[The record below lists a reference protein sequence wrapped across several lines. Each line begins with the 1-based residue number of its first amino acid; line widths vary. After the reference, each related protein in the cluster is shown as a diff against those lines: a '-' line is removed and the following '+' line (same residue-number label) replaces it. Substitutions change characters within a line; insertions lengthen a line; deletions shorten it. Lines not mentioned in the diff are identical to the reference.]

1 MPAEWLDA
9 TSELT
14 PGNKDFVMV
23 VQEGSE
29 EMTDGEG
36 RVNGGAE
43 RGQEEQEEE
52 TSDAP
57 EEAELELGR

>member
-1 MPAEWLDA
+1 
-9 TSELT
+9 
-14 PGNKDFVMV
+14 MV

-29 EMTDGEG
+29 EMTDGEE

-57 EEAELELGR
+57 EEAELELGRWESIHCHP

>member
-1 MPAEWLDA
+1 
-9 TSELT
+9 
-14 PGNKDFVMV
+14 MV

-52 TSDAP
+52 ETSDAP

>member
-1 MPAEWLDA
+1 
-9 TSELT
+9 
-14 PGNKDFVMV
+14 MV

-29 EMTDGEG
+29 EMTGGEE
-36 RVNGGAE
+36 RVNGGAG